1 MARIFGTREGKLSKK
16 LQPFE
21 AQVGKPFGKTTGSG
35 IKYRYLS
42 SAFTPYEGSRLV
54 NRPSGGGTISSN
66 PFASGYQSYGSV
78 TGNTP
83 GSQYDIKNPM
93 KGAEV
98 RPYVTRGG
106 HFSTVGGNRP
116 FTGNKASLKAAE
128 KGAKATAK
136 AFDKMDKGYAKANYL
151 DVKGDVKA
159 KNILNKIDSNTS
171 DKKKARLEK
180 RAEKVDKRLNK
191 RAQRVLARK
200 MKAGQ
205 KNKFKKKIGKAGVEI
220 QSMANHMYSQ
230 FQTKSTELVGR
241 MNQPKSYKKYTST
254 SVNQHRRRF
263 TDFSR
268 ISRD

>member
-1 MARIFGTREGKLSKK
+1 MAKLFGRREGKLPQK

-21 AQVGKPFGKTTGSG
+21 SGIGKPFGKTTGGG

-42 SAFTPYEGSRLV
+42 SAFTPYEGGRLV

-66 PFASGYQSYGSV
+66 AFASGYQSYNSRS
-78 TGNTP
+78 GNTP

-98 RPYVTRGG
+98 RPHITSGG
-106 HFSTVGGNRP
+106 NFSTVGGNRP
-116 FTGNKASLKAAE
+116 YQGNKASLKAAE

-136 AFDKMDKGYAKANYL
+136 AYDKMERGFAKANYL

-159 KNILNKIDSNTS
+159 KNILGKIDKNTS

-205 KNKFKKKIGKAGVEI
+205 KNKFKKKIGKAGVDI
-220 QSMANHMYSQ
+220 QSMANYMYGQ
-230 FQTKSTELVGR
+230 FANKSTELVAR
-241 MNQPKSYKKYTST
+241 MNQPKSYKKYTTT

-263 TDFSR
+263 TNFSR
-268 ISRD
+268 D